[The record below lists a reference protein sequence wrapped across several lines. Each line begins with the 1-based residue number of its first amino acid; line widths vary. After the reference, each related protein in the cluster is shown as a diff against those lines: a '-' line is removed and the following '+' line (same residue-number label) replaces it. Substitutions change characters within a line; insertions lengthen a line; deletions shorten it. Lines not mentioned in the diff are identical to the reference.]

1 MRERERESARKQI
14 TPILR
19 EVYTKRE
26 SAQVEMEVW
35 EREREK
41 KKNKTKMR
49 EVETKESAQMEVR
62 EQ

>member
-1 MRERERESARKQI
+1 MRETERERARKQI

-19 EVYTKRE
+19 EVYTKRDGG
-26 SAQVEMEVW
+26 VG
-35 EREREK
+35 EREK